1 MKTITL
7 LGFIAVSGI
16 LFSQKG
22 ICIVKTIGSKY
33 NKSQLIQ
40 SVENADW
47 CGVYHI
53 TENVEIT
60 FDDESVVLL
69 RNREEIKKANIKLE
83 DECFQNS
90 FVKDS
95 GNYLIHSSGIL
106 LRKTENN
113 SKNKSIKLN

>member
-7 LGFIAVSGI
+7 FGFIAVSGI

-22 ICIVKTIGSKY
+22 ICRVKSIGSKY
-33 NKSQLIQ
+33 NKLQLIQ
-40 SVENADW
+40 TVENADW

-69 RNREEIKKANIKLE
+69 GNREGIKKANIKLE
-83 DECFQNS
+83 QECFQNT

-95 GNYLIHSSGIL
+95 GIYLIHTSGFL
-106 LRKTENN
+106 LRKTKSN
-113 SKNKSIKLN
+113 SKNNSIKIH